1 MLFDIA
7 SRRRTGKGMYPVP
20 NNRRIRTTNIDFIF
34 TTFVI
39 YLNTA
44 EILIS
49 IRTEQN
55 MYLLFN

>member
-1 MLFDIA
+1 MCIDLYTEVISLSLFYLT
-7 SRRRTGKGMYPVP
+7 SLVGG
-20 NNRRIRTTNIDFIF
+20 DFIF